1 MKPRERL
8 LFVMPPSSQ
17 MVSGGNIYNRQLVDA
32 VRRRRPIEEVSEA
45 AWAAQV
51 DGGDPSIWFIDTVSL
66 AAFLGAR
73 AGTGQRA
80 LLVVHHLPS
89 LEPGIA
95 DDDPALALERAAL
108 PRFDGFLTTSPYTT
122 ALLRDRGHQQPCLTV
137 RPALPDRPR
146 PPLELRPGVRAL
158 LVANLI
164 PRKGVAPFVRALAAA
179 RRPGDQL
186 TVDVVGR
193 ADLDPACAADCAR
206 AIAEAGLDRGEVIV
220 HLRGPASY
228 EEMDALYRGATLFLS
243 TSQMETFGMA
253 LQEARA
259 FGVPILACR
268 GGNASAHVEH
278 GVTGAL
284 CETVTELVEEL
295 LDLSRAPERLASLFA
310 AAQSL
315 RTGSEYTWDVAA
327 EEFLRQLGDFERG
340 EP

>member
-1 MKPRERL
+1 MSRTARL
-8 LFVMPPSSQ
+8 IFVMPPTSQ
-17 MVSGGNIYNRQLVDA
+17 LVSGGNIYNRQLVDA
-32 VRRRRPIEEVSEA
+32 VRRRRSIDEAPEE
-45 AWAAQV
+45 AWAAQAE
-51 DGGDPSIWFIDTVSL
+51 GGEPAVWFIDTVSL
-66 AAFLGAR
+66 AAFLGTR
-73 AGTGQRA
+73 PGPGQRA
-80 LLVVHHLPS
+80 ILVVHHLPS
-89 LEPGIA
+89 LEPGIT

-122 ALLRDRGHQQPCLTV
+122 SLLRDRGHQQPCLTV

-146 PPLELRPGVRAL
+146 PALDFRPGVRAL

-164 PRKGVAPFVRALAAA
+164 PRKGVVPFVHALAAA
-179 RRPGDQL
+179 RRPGDRL
-186 TVDVVGR
+186 TVNVVGR
-193 ADLDPACAADCAR
+193 DDLDPACAAGCAR
-206 AIAEAGLDRGEVIV
+206 AIAEAGLDGGDVTV
-220 HLRGPASY
+220 SLRGPVSY
-228 EEMDALYRGATLFLS
+228 EEMDALYRDATLSLS

-295 LDLSRAPERLASLFA
+295 LDLARVPDRLAALFA

-315 RTGSEYTWDVAA
+315 RTGSEYTWEVAA
-327 EEFLRQLGDFERG
+327 GEFLRQLGDFERG